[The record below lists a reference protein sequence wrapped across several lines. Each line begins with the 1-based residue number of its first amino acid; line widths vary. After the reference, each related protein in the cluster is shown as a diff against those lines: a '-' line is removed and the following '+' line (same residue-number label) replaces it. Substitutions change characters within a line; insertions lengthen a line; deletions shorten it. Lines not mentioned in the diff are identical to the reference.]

1 MGNIIYNR
9 ELNEFKIDYL
19 NSFKNDLE
27 NIKILRLRKKSNA
40 YEELSKL
47 ILNVNNI
54 IYELSYEIKK
64 NDFLSTIKIENS
76 VLDELLRL
84 KKILN
89 IGTISE
95 LLHLLATNYHNIF
108 LIDKLTE
115 IKDISI
121 NKNLELELIKM
132 NFIFV

>member
-19 NSFKNDLE
+19 NSFKNGFE
-27 NIKILRLRKKSNA
+27 NIRILKLRKKSNA

-64 NDFLSTIKIENS
+64 NDFLSTIK
-76 VLDELLRL
+76 
-84 KKILN
+84 
-89 IGTISE
+89 
-95 LLHLLATNYHNIF
+95 
-108 LIDKLTE
+108 
-115 IKDISI
+115 
-121 NKNLELELIKM
+121 
-132 NFIFV
+132 